1 MKTFLF
7 SLRCKGLTWNS
18 KGATSSLFPSPKLP
32 HKKQNKVEGL
42 SLTQI
47 VCVSFV
53 GLFSTFRKKKKNL
66 YKNTLLYK
74 AGFSFVLLPT
84 SLLLGDACVAG
95 GEGVSLTVPQP
106 GQDCSSSSRGAGLT
120 ALPTPNSARAEKQG
134 EALLEATGQR
144 QKCL

>member
-1 MKTFLF
+1 M
-7 SLRCKGLTWNS
+7 
-18 KGATSSLFPSPKLP
+18 
-32 HKKQNKVEGL
+32 

-53 GLFSTFRKKKKNL
+53 GLFSTFRKKKNL

-74 AGFSFVLLPT
+74 AAFFVLLPT
-84 SLLLGDACVAG
+84 SLLLGDVCVTG

-106 GQDCSSSSRGAGLT
+106 GQDCSSSSRGARLT